1 MVLVC
6 EYAVQND
13 IINKNYAKYVTINK
27 KERPP
32 EIHKPFSEK
41 EIEVL
46 FAHDNIPF
54 VDTILIMIY
63 TGFRVSELFQIK
75 TKEMCIRDRRCCYD
89 LRG

>member
-1 MVLVC
+1 MSYC
-6 EYAVQND
+6 ISYM
-13 IINKNYAKYVTINK
+13 INKMCIRD
-27 KERPP
+27 RPP

-75 TKEMCIRDRRCCYD
+75 TKDVDLQNLTIRGGKDVYKRQ
-89 LRG
+89 GSWVV